1 MSVPRSGLG
10 LGSLLVAVAII
21 LAVGVGSAVAAIPNG
36 NGKYSA
42 CLVKATGAVRLINFP
57 KVSTCPQGEKLIVW
71 NAKGPQGPAG
81 PVGAQGGTGP
91 EGPQGPAGP
100 AGIANVTLTRTFAAD
115 GGVQLSAAGGASP
128 VGANRADCPAGSRV
142 VGGGYNTSTDSG
154 EVRIYQT
161 FAEDSDTWFVA
172 ARNTSAMN
180 QSFRAFAVCMSV
192 QPAGVLTTAKK
203 GVLSPSM
210 KKAIKKRR

>member
-1 MSVPRSGLG
+1 MT
-10 LGSLLVAVAII
+10 
-21 LAVGVGSAVAAIPNG
+21 
-36 NGKYSA
+36 K
-42 CLVKATGAVRLINFP
+42 
-57 KVSTCPQGEKLIVW
+57 
-71 NAKGPQGPAG
+71 QGPAG
-81 PVGAQGGTGP
+81 PQGGTGP

-115 GGVQLSAAGGASP
+115 GGVQLSAASGASP
-128 VGANRADCPAGSRV
+128 VGANGADCPAGSRV
-142 VGGGYNTSTDSG
+142 VGGGYNASTDSG

-161 FAEDSDTWFVA
+161 FAEDSDTWYVA
-172 ARNTSAMN
+172 ARNNSGMN
-180 QSFRAFAVCMSV
+180 QSIRAFAVCMSI